1 MRIYKFV
8 TRVPGGLMVVPLFIG
23 MAINTFFPTLLQIG
37 GFTQALS
44 GVGYPTVL
52 GMYLFTVGTKMT
64 IRAAP
69 RMLARGL
76 GLLTAKVGTA
86 TLFALAVAHLFD
98 GDILGL
104 STLAV
109 MVAMSDTNGGMFL
122 ALTGVMG
129 KKEDSGTYVV
139 QSIETGP
146 FLTMLI
152 FVGTGLAVI
161 PWLTMVSVIAPIV
174 AGAILGNLDDELKEF
189 FGSHE
194 PIIIPFMAFTLG
206 QTINLKS
213 VVTAGL
219 PGIVLGLT
227 VLVVTGAVCIAVDR
241 LLGGSGIAGA
251 AASSTAGNSAA
262 VPQAVALADTS
273 FAPVAAAATVQVTAS
288 VIVTAILTPLLTAWW
303 YKRLRTQA
311 AAKSEMWRCAE
322 SGAVT
327 GRPGRSRGAGARLL
341 SAGKSPADAR
351 RAPWTSLR
359 PDTGRKFIRVHIWP
373 AELLNHADE

>member
-86 TLFALAVAHLFD
+86 TLFALAVAHFFD

-303 YKRLRTQA
+303 YRRLRTQA
-311 AAKSEMWRCAE
+311 AAKPETEEVA
-322 SGAVT
+322 
-327 GRPGRSRGAGARLL
+327 AR
-341 SAGKSPADAR
+341 
-351 RAPWTSLR
+351 
-359 PDTGRKFIRVHIWP
+359 
-373 AELLNHADE
+373 

>member
-1 MRIYKFV
+1 MKIYRFV
-8 TRVPGGLMVVPLFIG
+8 NRVPGGLMVVPLFIG
-23 MAINTFFPTLLQIG
+23 MIINTFFPRLLQIG

-64 IRAAP
+64 VRAAP
-69 RMLARGL
+69 RMLLRGF

-98 GDILGL
+98 GSVLGL

-129 KKEDSGTYVV
+129 DKDDSGTYVV

-174 AGAILGNLDDELKEF
+174 VGAILGNLDEELKEF
-189 FGSHE
+189 FSSHE
-194 PIIIPFMAFTLG
+194 PIIVPFMAFTLG

-219 PGIVLGLT
+219 PGVVLGLT
-227 VLVVTGAVCIAVDR
+227 VVIVTGAVCITMDR
-241 LLGGSGIAGA
+241 LLGGSGVAGA

-273 FAPVAAAATVQVTAS
+273 FAPVAAAATIQVTAS

-303 YKRLRTQA
+303 YRR
-311 AAKSEMWRCAE
+311 
-322 SGAVT
+322 V
-327 GRPGRSRGAGARLL
+327 SRDSSAR
-341 SAGKSPADAR
+341 DQ
-351 RAPWTSLR
+351 
-359 PDTGRKFIRVHIWP
+359 
-373 AELLNHADE
+373 